1 VTRPRLNH
9 QVYNPGK
16 HTRNTHSSVFIE
28 NSGENGADPAKP
40 APVSY
45 IPPEEEE
52 GDESSIYKATV
63 SSGINFSK
71 FDDIPVRVT
80 GENKVPPMKSFA
92 ESGLRPFLL
101 EVVAKL
107 NYLKPTPIQ
116 KHAIPIIMNGR
127 DVMACAQTGSGKT
140 AAFLLPIIH
149 NLLENLEDSRGDGEA
164 VHPQAVILSPTR
176 ELAIQTSN
184 TAKMLV
190 RNSAVKTCIAYGGVQ
205 VRHQV
210 GQLMVRIFYPKESLL
225 HLAELQKKIDK

>member
-1 VTRPRLNH
+1 
-9 QVYNPGK
+9 
-16 HTRNTHSSVFIE
+16 VFIE
-28 NSGENGADPAKP
+28 NSGKNVAGPAKT

-52 GDESSIYKATV
+52 EGDESFVYKATV
-63 SSGINFSK
+63 SSGIHFSK

-80 GENKVPPMKSFA
+80 GENKVEPMKSFA

-101 EVVAKL
+101 EVVAML

-127 DVMACAQTGSGKT
+127 DIMACAQNGSGKT
-140 AAFLLPIIH
+140 AAFLLPIVH
-149 NLLENLEDSRGDGEA
+149 NLLEHFEDSRGDGGG

-190 RNSAVKTCIAYGGVQ
+190 RNTAVRTCIAYDGVQ
-205 VRHQV
+205 VRHQIE
-210 GQLMVRIFYPKESLL
+210 QLKVCIF
-225 HLAELQKKIDK
+225 